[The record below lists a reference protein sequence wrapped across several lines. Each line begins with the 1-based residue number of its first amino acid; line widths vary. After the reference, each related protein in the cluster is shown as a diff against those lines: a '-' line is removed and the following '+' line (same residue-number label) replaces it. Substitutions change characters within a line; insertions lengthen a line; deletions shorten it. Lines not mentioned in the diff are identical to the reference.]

1 MRAATDSL
9 SNPGH
14 KKNKQSFGKVQSEI
28 HTINK
33 RLKTSPFDYNIS
45 KEGSKV
51 DNHYYYEH
59 EMNKDTNKDLVNF
72 AEVKLNFLVDAA
84 DNLVVSSSQLGEK
97 MDRSELERELQ
108 PSNSDILVDPV
119 NFANKDSFLQ
129 LDDDD
134 DANLF

>member
-1 MRAATDSL
+1 
-9 SNPGH
+9 
-14 KKNKQSFGKVQSEI
+14 
-28 HTINK
+28 
-33 RLKTSPFDYNIS
+33 
-45 KEGSKV
+45 
-51 DNHYYYEH
+51 
-59 EMNKDTNKDLVNF
+59 MNKDTNKDLVNF

-134 DANLF
+134 DANLFWILKKCISAYFIWSVRNWGDRIGADLRIIICLIVI

>member
-1 MRAATDSL
+1 
-9 SNPGH
+9 
-14 KKNKQSFGKVQSEI
+14 
-28 HTINK
+28 
-33 RLKTSPFDYNIS
+33 
-45 KEGSKV
+45 
-51 DNHYYYEH
+51 
-59 EMNKDTNKDLVNF
+59 MNKDTNKDLVNF